1 MATPSSKQKIPLFVP
16 GQGATMVT
24 DRPAMTLKQGEFADL
39 TNFRCRDGALK
50 VRPATATWTF
60 TGLPGTPEF
69 CASWSG
75 TWFGD
80 TYVILCIKNGTAVDI
95 YDSPDGL
102 AFTKR
107 SGVAADTGIF
117 PNSSLTYA
125 NWQANNITFVPIRN
139 ADTTQGVLISDGVDT
154 VLWCPALSTL
164 RVRTIDAFAGEQPKD
179 CSMTGAPYFLW
190 DGDDLADINGTGS
203 ATFTYSEA
211 SGYVSVAVANP
222 QVNGNQLE
230 LEFTNT
236 VSVTFGSQLFLLVA
250 QTDITCKIFESC
262 KVEVYNGTSYFTVF
276 DPASTDNNDPSVE
289 VLDDDYGIGSQS
301 ILYTW
306 GLANSLNTITGSLS
320 RIRFT
325 YTGTTDKYTAATIQ
339 VLAAGLGALGV
350 PGTPDYGVTYYSSW
364 NFCESA
370 FTVLDSAKASGVL
383 TAMLGATGTGKK
395 YFKFPISDVLRLAWS
410 VKPIPNITP
419 SIYNGI
425 YLYRRDPGSNLYL
438 YCANTAISDW
448 TGHAGVPADT
458 WVSVGTGVVLD
469 NTDETALNPELPA
482 PSAYNETIGGF
493 TCGTVA
499 NDRVIVGSSTGY
511 RFSEFKF
518 PLRYSQVIDPDNF
531 DRSSGGFT
539 FPSEVAK
546 SITVFPTSSMIQQVG
561 IFTDQSLYMLSGLD
575 AYALLRPGLV
585 SRYGTKSG
593 KSLAVRRGDTFILD
607 DALHISQF
615 PSNQT
620 TRARSMDV
628 KNVLEGI
635 PAARLPF
642 VVGTVFGERFYLFYT
657 PSGGTINNYAFVLD
671 LMMGTIAR
679 EYYGATKGVVTT
691 FQFEGAFVG
700 CLSDGTAFEFEASA
714 TGSVDGCSVLS
725 REITA
730 AFDTWSAARQV
741 IYCSDSASSPNAVW
755 NNYPDGQTV
764 TSVIDLNAA
773 GSDVRTNRYTAL
785 GKGIRGKSVQLG
797 ISGTILGGT
806 EIYSWQVETEDRV
819 SGADV

>member
-1 MATPSSKQKIPLFVP
+1 MATPSSKHKIPLFTP
-16 GQGATMVT
+16 GQTATMVT

-50 VRPATATWTF
+50 VRPATAAWTF

-80 TYVILCIKNGTAVDI
+80 TYVILAIKNGTAVDL

-125 NWQANNITFVPIRN
+125 NWQANNITFVPIN
-139 ADTTQGVLISDGVDT
+139 DPASGQGVLISDGVDT

-164 RVRTIDAFAGEQPKD
+164 RVRPIDAFAGEQPKD
-179 CSMTGAPYFLW
+179 CSMTGTPNFLW
-190 DGDDLADINGTGS
+190 NGASLGTIIGTGS

-211 SGYVSVAVANP
+211 TGYVTVAIANP
-222 QVNGNQLE
+222 QVSGNTLE
-230 LEFTNT
+230 LEFTST
-236 VSVTFGSQLFLLVA
+236 VSVSLGSQLFFLVG
-250 QTDITCKIFESC
+250 QTDMTCKIFESC
-262 KVEVYNGTSYFTVF
+262 KVEVYNGTNWFTVF

-320 RIRFT
+320 RIKFT
-325 YTGTTDKYTAATIQ
+325 YTGTTTKYTAATIQ
-339 VLAAGLGALGV
+339 VLAAGIGALGI
-350 PGTPDYGVTYYSSW
+350 PGTPDYGVSYVSSW

-383 TAMLGATGTGKK
+383 TAMLGATGTGTK
-395 YFKFPISDVLRLAWS
+395 YFKFPISDVLRLAWT

-425 YLYRRDPGSNLYL
+425 NLYRRDPGSTLYL
-438 YCANTAISDW
+438 YCASEGISDW
-448 TGHAGVPADT
+448 TGHAGIPADT

-469 NTDETALNPELPA
+469 NVDETALNPELPA

-518 PLRYSQVIDPDNF
+518 PLRFSQVIDPDNF
-531 DRSSGGFT
+531 DRSSGGFA

-635 PAARLPF
+635 PTARLPF
-642 VVGTVFGERFYLFYT
+642 VNSAVFGERFYLFYT
-657 PSGGTINNYAFVLD
+657 PPSGTINNYAFVLD
-671 LMMGTIAR
+671 LMTGTIAR

-700 CLSDGTAFEFEASA
+700 CLSDGTAHQFEASP
-714 TGSVDGCSVLS
+714 TGSVEGCSVLS

-730 AFDTWSAARQV
+730 AFDTWSAGRQV
-741 IYCSDSASSPNAVW
+741 FYASDSASTPNAVW

-764 TSVIDLNAA
+764 TSAIDLNAA

-806 EIYSWQVETEDRV
+806 EIYQWQVETEDRV